1 MGDTNASSKDFLLD
15 AVAQFLQSSVW
26 LDAVSAF
33 LEGNFGIFLADEGAE
48 QNVRAEGKV
57 AEYSLAQYEAFIA
70 FKDLVERLLE
80 QLMADLGCS
89 GEDLVTAL
97 EDSVRKEQSLA
108 GERRFFIKTLLS
120 FDDYNAFCD
129 KMTQFAAEKRGL
141 CALSMTIGETWKSL
155 TVSCAHE
162 RCQPTV

>member
-1 MGDTNASSKDFLLD
+1 
-15 AVAQFLQSSVW
+15 
-26 LDAVSAF
+26 
-33 LEGNFGIFLADEGAE
+33 
-48 QNVRAEGKV
+48 VRAEGKV